1 VRCLL
6 PASGKTR
13 LQGGKGVLCT
23 DHRLL
28 QTKNTAAR
36 IAPALIASSPRNK
49 DYCTSVLPAW
59 HNKGRACIS
68 CCPLRTMKGC
78 HRETMDH
85 CYIVC
90 FLLIGTKGGI
100 HCFLPQPVKQL
111 PSLPLLVPASGNKGG
126 CAEPGQP
133 SGIHP

>member
-28 QTKNTAAR
+28 QKKNTAAR

-100 HCFLPQPVKQL
+100 HCLLPQPVKQL